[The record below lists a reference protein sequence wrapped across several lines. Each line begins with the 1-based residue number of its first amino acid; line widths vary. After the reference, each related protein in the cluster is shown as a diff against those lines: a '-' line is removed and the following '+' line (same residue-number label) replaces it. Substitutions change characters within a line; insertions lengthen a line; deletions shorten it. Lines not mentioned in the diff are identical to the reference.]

1 MIRKNIRLRREYL
14 YAKENEKKDT
24 QIKQL
29 QKATFI
35 PIIRPSKFINPF
47 RFYKIE
53 PHVYLGE
60 IERKIIISM
69 DYISH
74 FKSVSHVQISSPF
87 NNFLTIGFSDGFN
100 DVFTPQEYL
109 FARLRSFGD
118 SNLFEWANILQNYSE
133 DYKVQYHRCKKQ
145 IEEDSSSIDCLVT
158 DHQTIEDFLGDK
170 HGIWINYKYT
180 ENIMWLDTVNISIS
194 LLEKLGYTLDIFI
207 KSLFREGFPKIYQAD
222 HITYGDQA
230 KSIFKKL
237 YKLDF
242 KKVSLIKK
250 MDLINATGNLKS
262 AIQHAGTIV
271 MPRSNGVIEGKH
283 YLYFDFDIKEEKSEQ
298 KSMEL
303 EENPEYNKQMRYCIK
318 VSVSQDFQPSM
329 SSINQTG

>member
-1 MIRKNIRLRREYL
+1 MINHIVNNLYNNKQKNNVNILYNMDRKLNKSLK
-14 YAKENEKKDT
+14 KENEKKDT

-118 SNLFEWANILQNYSE
+118 SNLFEWANLIRSPN
-133 DYKVQYHRCKKQ
+133 
-145 IEEDSSSIDCLVT
+145 
-158 DHQTIEDFLGDK
+158 
-170 HGIWINYKYT
+170 
-180 ENIMWLDTVNISIS
+180 S
-194 LLEKLGYTLDIFI
+194 L
-207 KSLFREGFPKIYQAD
+207 SLA
-222 HITYGDQA
+222 
-230 KSIFKKL
+230 
-237 YKLDF
+237 
-242 KKVSLIKK
+242 
-250 MDLINATGNLKS
+250 
-262 AIQHAGTIV
+262 
-271 MPRSNGVIEGKH
+271 
-283 YLYFDFDIKEEKSEQ
+283 
-298 KSMEL
+298 
-303 EENPEYNKQMRYCIK
+303 
-318 VSVSQDFQPSM
+318 
-329 SSINQTG
+329 